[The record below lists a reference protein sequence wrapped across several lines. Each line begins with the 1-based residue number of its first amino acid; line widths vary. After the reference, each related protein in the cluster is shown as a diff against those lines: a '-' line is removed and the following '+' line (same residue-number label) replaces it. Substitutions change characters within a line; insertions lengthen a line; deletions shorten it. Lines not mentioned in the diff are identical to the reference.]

1 MAESVCEQD
10 EVNPAFWLA
19 TRAGEMG
26 PPCPLGISRAGPA
39 RKKFSLWPY
48 NESLID
54 RACLVKMAELCP
66 NSFWRFY
73 WPRSTENSKK
83 RLGQYTATVTSRL
96 INNAYIGLCRGFRK
110 PWALE
115 SGIQLKEARIRLTI
129 GIQNPSSTDKTNR
142 KDRSPH
148 YQLCGMASRIRN
160 QSTAWTRH
168 NSRLS
173 WISLHGAT

>member
-1 MAESVCEQD
+1 M
-10 EVNPAFWLA
+10 NPLLTELVWSRWLNYVQILF
-19 TRAGEMG
+19 GVFIDLG
-26 PPCPLGISRAGPA
+26 PL
-39 RKKFSLWPY
+39 K
-48 NESLID
+48 
-54 RACLVKMAELCP
+54 
-66 NSFWRFY
+66 
-73 WPRSTENSKK
+73 TQKK

-96 INNAYIGLCRGFRK
+96 INNAYIGLCRGIRK

-115 SGIQLKEARIRLTI
+115 SGIQLKESRIRLTI

-173 WISLHGAT
+173 WISLHGAS

>member
-1 MAESVCEQD
+1 MRARWGESCVLITYPSGRD
-10 EVNPAFWLA
+10 VTTL
-19 TRAGEMG
+19 
-26 PPCPLGISRAGPA
+26 PA
-39 RKKFSLWPY
+39 RDFPRWSRKEEVLSLAIYWIP
-48 NESLID
+48 
-54 RACLVKMAELCP
+54 
-66 NSFWRFY
+66 Y
-73 WPRSTENSKK
+73 WPSLFGQDGWIMSKFFLAFLLTSVHWKLKKK

-115 SGIQLKEARIRLTI
+115 SGIQLKESRIRLTI

-142 KDRSPH
+142 TDRSTH